1 MQLFEADNRER
12 PLSSYAEGNVVWK
25 KHNPKCDKQ
34 STDAYMARPLSAR
47 EEETGS
53 GFPADY
59 TKNIAF
65 PASAT
70 QNHTHDALRRG
81 ALGNS
86 FHPPSVAMFIL
97 ILLLNISPGVD
108 SCLYDDSFGL
118 QAPHLR
124 SSPATLRYKEEHTV
138 DTVWESGYQPP
149 TAFVGE
155 APHVLNDALDLF
167 PSKMFPA
174 DIVEPVLAAFHGI
187 PVHELRTS

>member
-1 MQLFEADNRER
+1 MEETQPKFDQQ
-12 PLSSYAEGNVVWK
+12 SVDSY
-25 KHNPKCDKQ
+25 
-34 STDAYMARPLSAR
+34 TARPLSAR

-59 TKNIAF
+59 TKNTAF
-65 PASAT
+65 PSSST
-70 QNHTHDALRRG
+70 RNHTHDALGRG

-97 ILLLNISPGVD
+97 ILLLNISPGAD
-108 SCLYDDSFGL
+108 SCLYDNSFGL

-124 SSPATLRYKEEHTV
+124 SSPATLRHKEEHTV
-138 DTVWESGYQPP
+138 NTVWASGYKPP
-149 TAFVGE
+149 IAFVRE

-174 DIVEPVLAAFHGI
+174 DIVEPVLSALHGL
-187 PVHELRTS
+187 PVHELCRSAGAPLLH